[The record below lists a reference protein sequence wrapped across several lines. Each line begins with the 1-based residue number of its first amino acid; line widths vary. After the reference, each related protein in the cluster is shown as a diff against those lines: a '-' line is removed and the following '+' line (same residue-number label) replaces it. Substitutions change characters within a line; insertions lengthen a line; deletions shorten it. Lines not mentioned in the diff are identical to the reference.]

1 MRARSVVII
10 VLVILSLTLVAQNT
24 EVVKFR
30 MWFWTLEMSR
40 VLMLAGSIAVGM
52 IIGLLLGRPW
62 KKKKAAPRQVPP
74 PPAPKKSAA
83 TKPTP
88 PTPSNS

>member
-10 VLVILSLTLVAQNT
+10 VLLILSLTLVAQNT
-24 EVVKFR
+24 QVVSFR
-30 MWFWTLEMSR
+30 LWFWDLTMSR
-40 VLMLAGSIAVGM
+40 VLLLAGSLAIGV

-74 PPAPKKSAA
+74 PPAPKKGQA
-83 TKPTP
+83 TKSTP
-88 PTPSNS
+88 APPSSP

>member
-1 MRARSVVII
+1 MRARTVAII
-10 VLVILSLTLVAQNT
+10 VLLMLSLTLVAQNT

-40 VLMLAGSIAVGM
+40 VLMLAGSMGVGV

-62 KKKKAAPRQVPP
+62 KRVRKQTRTSAPAAP
-74 PPAPKKSAA
+74 A
-83 TKPTP
+83 TEE
-88 PTPSNS
+88 